1 MTDRSCDLSQD
12 ISELHANEQLKAN
25 SQYLRGTISESLENA
40 ITGAVSGDDSLL
52 MKFHGIYQQDDRDL
66 RAGRARRKLEPNY
79 QFMVRMRIPGGTLSK
94 AQWQGIDR
102 LSRRFADRGIRITTR
117 QTIQLH
123 GIRKPY
129 LRALMQGIRDLGL
142 DTIAACGDDSR
153 GVVCGSNPSQS
164 TIHQQVANLARE
176 TSQRLIPKTG
186 AYPQIWYQEDRP
198 AKADEDPQ
206 YGPLYLPRK
215 FKVGYVIPPINDIDV
230 YGQDLGLIAIV
241 ENGALQGF
249 NICVGGGMGQLDTRE
264 DSYPRAAEVLGF
276 IPPDEAPAFA
286 ETVMGIQRDF
296 GDRKDRHRARF
307 KYTLDRLGNDWFL
320 QELAKRRGESL
331 ASARPFALTQN
342 GDALGW
348 QQGDD
353 GLWTATL
360 HIENGRVDGALRDQL
375 EGFFQQY
382 GGRIRMTTNQN
393 LQLTHVE
400 EHEREQIGWR
410 LDDLGLSHRLEPDLQ
425 AAHTLS
431 CVAFPTCGLAMAEAE
446 RYMPDLLDLFN
457 RLKHQ
462 YGLSQVPITLRVTGC
477 PNGCARPYLA
487 EIALTGRAPGL
498 YNLYLGGSFNGD
510 RLNRLYASNVNEN
523 RFIDLIAPLFEAFS
537 EQRQPDEYFGDFLI
551 RNHLLDNLTDNSPLN
566 NNSPDAQ
573 PIAIQPH

>member
-164 TIHQQVANLARE
+164 NIHQQVANLARE

-198 AKADEDPQ
+198 VKADEDPQ

-249 NICVGGGMGQLDTRE
+249 NICVGGGMGQLDTRA

-286 ETVMGIQRDF
+286 ETVMAIQRDF

-320 QELAKRRGESL
+320 QELAKRRGEPL
-331 ASARPFALTQN
+331 APSRPFTLTQN

-410 LDDLGLSHRLEPDLQ
+410 LDDLGLSHRLKPDLQ

-510 RLNRLYASNVNEN
+510 RLNRLYASNVNES
-523 RFIDLIAPLFEAFS
+523 RFIDLIAPLFEAFA
-537 EQRQPDEYFGDFLI
+537 EQRERDESFGDFLI
-551 RNHLLDNLTDNSPLN
+551 RSQRLDSEHDNSPLN
-566 NNSPDAQ
+566 NNSADAQ
-573 PIAIQPH
+573 PVAIQPH

>member
-94 AQWQGIDR
+94 AQWQGIDQ

-164 TIHQQVANLARE
+164 TIHLQVANLARE

-198 AKADEDPQ
+198 VKADEDPQ

-276 IPPDEAPAFA
+276 IPTDEAPTFA

-320 QELAKRRGESL
+320 QELAQRRGEPL
-331 ASARPFALTQN
+331 APARPFTLTQN

-348 QQGDD
+348 QQGGD

-410 LDDLGLSHRLEPDLQ
+410 LDDLGLSHRLKPDLQ

-457 RLKHQ
+457 RLKQQ

-523 RFIDLIAPLFEAFS
+523 RFVDLIAPLFEAFA
-537 EQRQPDEYFGDFLI
+537 EQRACDESFGDFLI
-551 RNHLLDNLTDNSPLN
+551 RSQLLDSERDNNPLN
-566 NNSPDAQ
+566 NNSADAQ
-573 PIAIQPH
+573 PVAIQPH

>member
-198 AKADEDPQ
+198 VKADEDPQ

-249 NICVGGGMGQLDTRE
+249 NICVGGGMGQLDTRA

-286 ETVMGIQRDF
+286 ETVMAIQRDF

-320 QELAKRRGESL
+320 QELAKRRGEPL
-331 ASARPFALTQN
+331 APSRPFTLTQN

-410 LDDLGLSHRLEPDLQ
+410 LDDLGLSHRLKPDLQ

-510 RLNRLYASNVNEN
+510 RLNRLYASNVNES
-523 RFIDLIAPLFEAFS
+523 RFIDLIAPLFEAFA
-537 EQRQPDEYFGDFLI
+537 EQRERDESFGDFLI
-551 RNHLLDNLTDNSPLN
+551 RSQRLDSEHDNSPLN
-566 NNSPDAQ
+566 NNSADAQ
-573 PIAIQPH
+573 PVAIQPH